1 MRKDKASRTPRRA
14 RKVALITAALALLCA
29 ASAVAFYLA
38 FAAGSGESSSTLGE
52 AKAPAELK
60 LQASFAP
67 GLAPGEQEELHLA
80 ADNPATTAGQIRT
93 MTLEATSKTS
103 GCQASWFQVVP
114 NGAQAK
120 ELLEGG
126 LKVPISVAP
135 SGSNYAPVE
144 VEHVMLK
151 FIDSGTNQDACSD
164 ADITVVM
171 HSTP

>member
-1 MRKDKASRTPRRA
+1 MSQNTPGRKPRRA
-14 RKVALITAALALLCA
+14 RKVALVTAAIALLCA

-52 AKAPAELK
+52 AKAPQELK

-67 GLAPGEQEELHLA
+67 GLAPGEQEELHIQ
-80 ADNPATTAGQIRT
+80 ADNPATTAGQIST
-93 MTLEATSKTS
+93 MTLVATSKTS
-103 GCQASWFQVVP
+103 GCQASWFEVVP

-126 LKVPISVAP
+126 LKVPVSVPP
-135 SGSNYAPVE
+135 SGGNFAPVE

-151 FIDSGTNQDACSD
+151 FIDSGTDQDACSNG
-164 ADITVVM
+164 DITIVM
-171 HSTP
+171 HSQP